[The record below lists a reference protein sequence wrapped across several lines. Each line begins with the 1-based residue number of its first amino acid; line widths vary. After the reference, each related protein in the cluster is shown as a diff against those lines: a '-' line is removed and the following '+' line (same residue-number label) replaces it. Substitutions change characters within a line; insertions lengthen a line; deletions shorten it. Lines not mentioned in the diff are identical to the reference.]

1 MMRYRGFV
9 EESVKIVESVGLGFT
24 RGEGGEGGVGGRG
37 WGLGSMG
44 VVRSLGILICRI

>member
-24 RGEGGEGGVGGRG
+24 RGEGLGVGIDGG
-37 WGLGSMG
+37 GPFFGYLD
-44 VVRSLGILICRI
+44 L